1 MANNQQD
8 EEQLK
13 KLCEQLNEITKN
25 QSITLK
31 VIEIKGTIYFFPQLE
46 PEPARDCIDDELTA

>member
-46 PEPARDCIDDELTA
+46 PESK